1 MKLHELGERKI
12 IETITRNFGTAEG
25 VVVGI
30 GDDACAV
37 RIGREILVVST
48 DMLTQRS
55 HFPREMKP
63 RQMGS
68 YAVNANL
75 SDIAAMGAAPLGMV
89 FAMGLPSSLEEDYVA
104 EIAKGMDEACGEHGI
119 AVLGGDTKEE
129 DEIVIVGTAFGRAT
143 DGRLLTRK
151 GARVGD
157 QICVTG
163 NIGSAPAGFY
173 CLIKNIN
180 IGKFI
185 DAALEP
191 KARVREGIALSKY
204 ASSCID
210 ISDGLAYCL
219 HEIAKASD
227 VGFSI
232 KEDAVPRDEDIA
244 HVAKAAEVL
253 ESELL
258 FHRGGDY
265 ELLFTVP
272 RKALRGASEALRAVG
287 TELHVIGEITNSGAS
302 LVGADGRE
310 KLLEP
315 RGHEAFTG
323 FM

>member
-1 MKLHELGERKI
+1 MKLHELGERRI
-12 IETITRNFGTAEG
+12 IEIITSNLSPAEG
-25 VVVGI
+25 TVVGI
-30 GDDACAV
+30 GDDAGAV
-37 RIGREILVVST
+37 KIGRETLVVST

-75 SDIAAMGAAPLGMV
+75 SDIAAMGAAPLGIV
-89 FAMGLPSSLEEDYVA
+89 FAMGLPSSLEDGFVA
-104 EIAKGMDEACGEHGI
+104 EIARGMDEACGEHGI

-129 DEIVIVGTAFGRAT
+129 DEIVIVGTALGRAT

-157 QICVTG
+157 HICVTG

-173 CLIKNIN
+173 CLIKAIN

-191 KARVREGIALSKY
+191 KARVREGIALSRY

-210 ISDGLAYCL
+210 ISDGLAYSL
-219 HEIAKASD
+219 HEIARASG
-227 VGFSI
+227 VGFSVR
-232 KEDAVPRDEDIA
+232 EDMIPKDEDIR

-253 ESELL
+253 EAELL

-272 RKALRGASEALRAVG
+272 PRALRGASEALRGVG
-287 TELHVIGEITNSGAS
+287 TELHIIGEITQSGAIS
-302 LVGADGRE
+302 VGADGRE
-310 KLLEP
+310 RTLEP
-315 RGHEAFTG
+315 RGHEAFTH
-323 FM
+323 FL